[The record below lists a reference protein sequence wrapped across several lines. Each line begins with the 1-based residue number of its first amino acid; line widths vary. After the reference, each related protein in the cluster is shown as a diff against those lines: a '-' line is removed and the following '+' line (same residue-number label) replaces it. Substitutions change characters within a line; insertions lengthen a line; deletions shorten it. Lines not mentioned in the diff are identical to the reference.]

1 MFPLFWLAGSL
12 ILLSPLRAPE
22 DWESSKPE
30 VERQEIIE
38 SMRRTELKWARR
50 CLVALTIFTLI
61 VAAIVLSVFLV
72 MRS

>member
-30 VERQEIIE
+30 YERQELIE
-38 SMRRTELKWARR
+38 SMRRTEIKWARR
-50 CLVALTIFTLI
+50 CLGALIIFSLITIA
-61 VAAIVLSVFLV
+61 VVLGVFLV

>member
-22 DWESSKPE
+22 DWEPSKPE
-30 VERQEIIE
+30 YERQELIE
-38 SMRRTELKWARR
+38 SMRRTEIKWARR
-50 CLVALTIFTLI
+50 CLGALIIFSLITIA
-61 VAAIVLSVFLV
+61 VVLGVFLA